1 MAEADP
7 RHAAARWLGYRAAI
21 EHAGDG
27 FFVIDNDFRF
37 VEVND
42 TLCAMFGYSSDEMLG
57 RSPLEFATPQS
68 RVELLR
74 QWQSLGTAQR
84 RRYRIEGLRKDGTLI
99 PVLVRSVTHIA
110 ADGEIA
116 GSVGFV
122 TDLSEI
128 EQAQQTLA
136 ASEREL
142 RSILDNMQDTYY
154 RTDTDGRIVRASKS
168 AERLLGYPLEELI
181 GRRLA
186 DLYVDPS
193 ERDRFLSVLAAN
205 GGSVQHFEARLR
217 RRDGTVIWVSTNA
230 QYYRD
235 AAGRVAG
242 VEGTTRDIT
251 DARRAQDELRLAA
264 RVFECAAEGI
274 VITDRALAILS
285 VNPAFA
291 EMVGVEPAP
300 ASGRRLA
307 EFVAEGTGA
316 DFEAR
321 LREALTL
328 YGQWSG
334 EVRARRVDGSA
345 FPSWLSVST
354 VRDAAG
360 APTHCV
366 ATFSD
371 ITERQASQARMAFLA
386 HHDPLTQLPNR
397 LLLRDRVDQAISRSA
412 RSGTK
417 LALLFVDLD
426 HFKQVNDS
434 FGHQTGDALLR
445 EIAGRLA
452 HCVRETDTV
461 SRHGGDE
468 FVIALP
474 DLTDVSVVERVAR
487 CVAEQVAAP
496 LHAGGVEVRVSC
508 SIGAAIYPGDGEDYD
523 ALVRRADASMYA
535 AKRAARAFAW
545 RSA

>member
-7 RHAAARWLGYRAAI
+7 SHHHTDRWLRYRAAI

-27 FFVIDNDFRF
+27 FFVVDRSFRLI
-37 VEVND
+37 EVND
-42 TLCAMFGYSSDEMLG
+42 TLCAMFGYERHEILG
-57 RSPLEFATPQS
+57 RNPLDFATPEA
-68 RVELLR
+68 RETVR
-74 QWQSLGTAQR
+74 AQWQSIDRVER
-84 RRYRIEGLRKDGTLI
+84 RRYRFEGRRKDGSRF
-99 PVLVRSVTHIA
+99 PVLVRSVTLRGA
-110 ADGEIA
+110 GGAVD

-154 RTDTDGRIVRASKS
+154 RTDVEGRIVRASKS
-168 AERLLGYPLEELI
+168 AEKLLGYPIEQLI

-186 DLYVDPS
+186 DLYCDPGA
-193 ERDRFLSVLAAN
+193 RDEFLRVLDAN
-205 GGSVQHFEARLR
+205 GGAVSQFEARLR
-217 RRDGTVIWVSTNA
+217 RGDGTAIWVSTNA

-235 AAGRVAG
+235 TAGRVAG

-251 DARRAQDELRLAA
+251 EQRRAHEQLRLAA

-274 VITDRALAILS
+274 VVTDGALAILS

-291 EMVGVEPAP
+291 EMTGIDA
-300 ASGRRLA
+300 AQAAGRKLA
-307 EFVAEGTGA
+307 EFADGA
-316 DFEAR
+316 AGEDLEPR
-321 LREALTL
+321 LRGELAQR
-328 YGQWSG
+328 GQWSG
-334 EVRARRVDGSA
+334 EVRARRADGSG

-354 VRDAAG
+354 VWDGAG
-360 APTHCV
+360 EPTHRV

-371 ITERQASQARMAFLA
+371 ITERKASHARMAFLA

-397 LLLRDRVDQAISRSA
+397 LLLRDRVDQAIQRAA
-412 RSGTK
+412 RSGTT

-426 HFKQVNDS
+426 DFKRVNDT
-434 FGHQTGDALLR
+434 FGHQTGDSLLR

-452 HCVRETDTV
+452 HCVRDTDTV

-474 DLTDVSVVERVAR
+474 DLTDVGVVERVAR
-487 CVAEQVAAP
+487 CIAERVSAP

-508 SIGAAIYPGDGEDYD
+508 SIGVALYPGDGEDCD
-523 ALVRRADASMYA
+523 ALVQRADASMYA
-535 AKRAARAFAW
+535 AKRAGRAFA
-545 RSA
+545 

>member
-7 RHAAARWLGYRAAI
+7 QHDDADRWLRYRAAI

-27 FFVIDNDFRF
+27 FFVVDRNLRI

-42 TLCAMFGYSSDEMLG
+42 TLCAMFGYARREMLG
-57 RSPLEFATPQS
+57 RNPLDLATPET
-68 RVELLR
+68 RATVHN
-74 QWQSLGTAQR
+74 QWQSIERVER
-84 RRYRIEGLRKDGTLI
+84 RRYRCEGQRKDGI
-99 PVLVRSVTHIA
+99 RFPVLVRSVTHRG
-110 ADGEIA
+110 ADGAID

-136 ASEREL
+136 VSEREL

-154 RTDTDGRIVRASKS
+154 RTDVDGRIVRASKS
-168 AERLLGYPLEELI
+168 AEKLLGYPIAQLI

-186 DLYVDPS
+186 DLYCEPA
-193 ERDRFLSVLAAN
+193 ERDEFLRLLHAN
-205 GGSVQHFEARLR
+205 DGVVQQFEARLR
-217 RRDGTVIWVSTNA
+217 RGDGTVIWVSTNA

-242 VEGTTRDIT
+242 VEGTTRDVT
-251 DARRAQDELRLAA
+251 QARRAQEQLRLAA
-264 RVFECAAEGI
+264 RVFECAVEGI
-274 VITDRALAILS
+274 VITDRSLAILS

-291 EMVGVEPAP
+291 EMAGIEA
-300 ASGRRLA
+300 AQANGRNLA
-307 EFVAEGTGA
+307 EFASGA
-316 DFEAR
+316 VGGDLDTPLRDALAAR
-321 LREALTL
+321 
-328 YGQWSG
+328 GQWSG
-334 EVRARRVDGSA
+334 EVRVRRADGGA
-345 FPSWLSVST
+345 VAGWLSVST

-360 APTHCV
+360 EPTHCV
-366 ATFSD
+366 ATFAG
-371 ITERQASQARMAFLA
+371 ITERRASQARLAFLA

-397 LLLRDRVDQAISRSA
+397 LLLRDRVDQAISRA
-412 RSGTK
+412 VRSGAK

-426 HFKQVNDS
+426 DFKRINDT

-461 SRHGGDE
+461 SRYGGDE
-468 FVIALP
+468 FVVALP
-474 DLTDVSVVERVAR
+474 DVTESGVVERVAR
-487 CVAEQVAAP
+487 CIAEQVSAP
-496 LHAGGVEVRVSC
+496 LYAGGVEVRVSC
-508 SIGAAIYPGDGEDYD
+508 SIGVAMYPGDGADCD

-535 AKRAARAFAW
+535 AKRAGRLPG
-545 RSA
+545 

>member
-1 MAEADP
+1 MFEADP
-7 RHAAARWLGYRAAI
+7 QHDDAVRWRRYRAAI

-27 FFVIDNDFRF
+27 FFVVDRHLRI

-42 TLCAMFGYSSDEMLG
+42 TLCAMSGYARHELLG
-57 RSPLEFATPQS
+57 RNPLDFATPETRAIVREQWQRID
-68 RVELLR
+68 RVE
-74 QWQSLGTAQR
+74 R
-84 RRYRIEGLRKDGTLI
+84 RRYRFEAVRKDGSRF
-99 PVLVRSVTHIA
+99 PVLVRAVTHRG
-110 ADGEIA
+110 ADGAID

-154 RTDTDGRIVRASKS
+154 RTDIEGRIVRVSKS
-168 AERLLGYPLEELI
+168 AEELLGYPIEQLV

-186 DLYVDPS
+186 DLYCEPG
-193 ERDRFLSVLAAN
+193 ERDEFLRMLEAN
-205 GGSVQHFEARLR
+205 GGSVRHFEARLR
-217 RRDGTVIWVSTNA
+217 RADGTVIWVSTNA
-230 QYYRD
+230 QRYRD

-251 DARRAQDELRLAA
+251 EARRAQEQLLLAA

-291 EMVGVEPAP
+291 EMAGVEPAR
-300 ASGRRLA
+300 AEGKRLA
-307 EFVAEGTGA
+307 DFAAGTDGE
-316 DFEAR
+316 DLEAR
-321 LREALTL
+321 LHRALAQR
-328 YGQWSG
+328 GQWGG
-334 EVRARRVDGSA
+334 EVLARRADGGG

-354 VRDAAG
+354 VRDGAG

-366 ATFSD
+366 AMFSD
-371 ITERQASQARMAFLA
+371 ITERKATHARMAFLA

-397 LLLRDRVDQAISRSA
+397 LLLRDRVEQAISRAA

-426 HFKQVNDS
+426 HFKRVNDS

-445 EIAGRLA
+445 EIASRLA
-452 HCVRETDTV
+452 TCVRDTDTV

-468 FVIALP
+468 FVVVLP
-474 DLTDVSVVERVAR
+474 DLTDVGVVERVAR
-487 CVAEQVAAP
+487 CIAEQVSAP
-496 LHAGGVEVRVSC
+496 LQAGSVQVRVSC
-508 SIGAAIYPGDGEDYD
+508 SIGMALYPRDGEDFD
-523 ALVRRADASMYA
+523 ALVQRADASMYA
-535 AKRAARAFAW
+535 AKRAGRAAV
-545 RSA
+545 

>member
-7 RHAAARWLGYRAAI
+7 QHDDADRWLRYRAAI

-27 FFVIDNDFRF
+27 FFVVDRNLRI

-42 TLCAMFGYSSDEMLG
+42 TLCAMFGYARHEMLD
-57 RSPLEFATPQS
+57 RNPLDFATPET
-68 RVELLR
+68 RATVR
-74 QWQSLGTAQR
+74 NQWQSIDRVER
-84 RRYRIEGLRKDGTLI
+84 RRYRFEGQRKDGTRF
-99 PVLVRSVTHIA
+99 PVLVRSVTHRGANGAI
-110 ADGEIA
+110 D

-154 RTDTDGRIVRASKS
+154 RTDVEGRIVRASKS
-168 AERLLGYPLEELI
+168 AEKLLGYPIEQLI

-186 DLYVDPS
+186 DLYCEPD
-193 ERDRFLSVLAAN
+193 ERDEFLRMLEAN
-205 GGSVQHFEARLR
+205 GGSVRQFESRLR
-217 RRDGTVIWVSTNA
+217 RGDGTVIWVSTNA
-230 QYYRD
+230 QYYCD

-251 DARRAQDELRLAA
+251 EARRAQEELRLAA

-291 EMVGVEPAP
+291 EMAGVDPAR
-300 ASGRRLA
+300 AAGQRLA
-307 EFVAEGTGA
+307 DFAA
-316 DFEAR
+316 DAAGEDLEAR
-321 LREALTL
+321 LRRALAER
-328 YGQWSG
+328 GQWSG
-334 EVRARRVDGSA
+334 EVRARRADGGGFSN
-345 FPSWLSVST
+345 WLSVST
-354 VRDAAG
+354 VRDRAG
-360 APTHCV
+360 EPTHCV
-366 ATFSD
+366 AMFSD
-371 ITERQASQARMAFLA
+371 MTERKASQARMAFLA

-397 LLLRDRVDQAISRSA
+397 LLLRDRVDQAISRA
-412 RSGTK
+412 VRSGTT

-426 HFKQVNDS
+426 DFKRVNDS

-461 SRHGGDE
+461 SRYGGDE

-474 DLTDVSVVERVAR
+474 DLTDVGVVERVAR
-487 CVAEQVAAP
+487 CIAEQVSAP

-508 SIGAAIYPGDGEDYD
+508 SIGAAMYPGDGEDCD
-523 ALVRRADASMYA
+523 ALVQRADASMYA
-535 AKRAARAFAW
+535 AKRAGRALA
-545 RSA
+545 

>member
-7 RHAAARWLGYRAAI
+7 QNDEPDRWLRYRAAI

-27 FFVIDNDFRF
+27 FFVVDRNLRI
-37 VEVND
+37 VEVNE
-42 TLCAMFGYSSDEMLG
+42 TLCAMFGCARHEMLG
-57 RSPLEFATPQS
+57 CNPLEFATPETRATVLDQWQRID
-68 RVELLR
+68 RVE
-74 QWQSLGTAQR
+74 R
-84 RRYRIEGLRKDGTLI
+84 RRYRFEGQRKDGSRF
-99 PVLVRSVTHIA
+99 PVLVRSVTRRG
-110 ADGEIA
+110 ADGAID

-154 RTDTDGRIVRASKS
+154 RTDVEGRIVRASKS
-168 AERLLGYPLEELI
+168 AEKLLGYRIEQLI

-186 DLYVDPS
+186 DLYCEPA
-193 ERDRFLSVLAAN
+193 ERDEFLRMLEAN
-205 GGSVQHFEARLR
+205 GGSVRQFEARLR
-217 RRDGTVIWVSTNA
+217 RGDGTVIWVSTNA

-251 DARRAQDELRLAA
+251 EARRAQEELRLAA

-285 VNPAFA
+285 VNPVFA
-291 EMVGVEPAP
+291 EMAGVEPAR
-300 ASGRRLA
+300 AARQKL
-307 EFVAEGTGA
+307 A
-316 DFEAR
+316 DFAAGAAGEDLEAR
-321 LREALTL
+321 LCQALAER
-328 YGQWSG
+328 GQWSG
-334 EVRARRVDGSA
+334 EVRARRADGGS
-345 FPSWLSVST
+345 FPSWLSVSA
-354 VRDAAG
+354 VRDRAG
-360 APTHCV
+360 EPTHCV
-366 ATFSD
+366 AMFSD
-371 ITERQASQARMAFLA
+371 ITERKASHARMAFLA

-397 LLLRDRVDQAISRSA
+397 LLLRDRVDQAISRAA
-412 RSGTK
+412 RSGTA

-426 HFKQVNDS
+426 HFKRVNDS

-452 HCVRETDTV
+452 RCVRETDTV

-474 DLTDVSVVERVAR
+474 DLTDVGVVERVAR
-487 CVAEQVAAP
+487 CIAEQVSAP
-496 LHAGGVEVRVSC
+496 LHAGDVEVRVSC
-508 SIGAAIYPGDGEDYD
+508 SIGVAMYPGDGEDCD

-535 AKRAARAFAW
+535 AKRAGRAA
-545 RSA
+545 A

>member
-7 RHAAARWLGYRAAI
+7 QHDDADRWLRYRAAI

-27 FFVIDNDFRF
+27 FFVVDRNLRI

-42 TLCAMFGYSSDEMLG
+42 TLCAMFGHARHEMLG
-57 RSPLEFATPQS
+57 RNPLDFATPETRATVRS
-68 RVELLR
+68 
-74 QWQSLGTAQR
+74 QWQSIDRVER
-84 RRYRIEGLRKDGTLI
+84 RRYRFEGQRKDGSRF
-99 PVLVRSVTHIA
+99 PVLVRSVTQRG
-110 ADGEIA
+110 ADGAID
-116 GSVGFV
+116 GSVGFA

-154 RTDTDGRIVRASKS
+154 RTDIEGRIVRASKS
-168 AERLLGYPLEELI
+168 AEKLLGYPIEQLI

-186 DLYVDPS
+186 DLYCEPG
-193 ERDRFLSVLAAN
+193 ERDEFLRMLEAN
-205 GGSVQHFEARLR
+205 GGSVRQFESRLR
-217 RRDGTVIWVSTNA
+217 RGDGTVVWVSTNA
-230 QYYRD
+230 QYYCD

-251 DARRAQDELRLAA
+251 EARRAQDELRLAA

-291 EMVGVEPAP
+291 EMAGVAP
-300 ASGRRLA
+300 ARAGGQKLA
-307 EFVAEGTGA
+307 EFAADAAGE

-321 LREALTL
+321 LRRALAQR
-328 YGQWSG
+328 GQWSG
-334 EVRARRVDGSA
+334 EVRARRADGGG

-354 VRDAAG
+354 VRDRAG
-360 APTHCV
+360 EPTHCV
-366 ATFSD
+366 AMFSD
-371 ITERQASQARMAFLA
+371 ITERKASHARMAFLA

-397 LLLRDRVDQAISRSA
+397 LLLRDRVDQAISRAA

-426 HFKQVNDS
+426 DFKRVNDS

-474 DLTDVSVVERVAR
+474 DLSDVGVVERVAR
-487 CVAEQVAAP
+487 CIAEQVSAP

-508 SIGAAIYPGDGEDYD
+508 SIGVALYPGDGEDCD
-523 ALVRRADASMYA
+523 ALVQRADASMYA
-535 AKRAARAFAW
+535 AKRAGRAA
-545 RSA
+545 A

>member
-1 MAEADP
+1 MAEADTP
-7 RHAAARWLGYRAAI
+7 QDDTDRWLRYRAAI

-27 FFVIDNDFRF
+27 YFVVDRRLRLI
-37 VEVND
+37 EVND
-42 TLCAMFGYSSDEMLG
+42 TLCTMFGHARHEMLG
-57 RSPLEFATPQS
+57 RNPLDFATPQT
-68 RVELLR
+68 RATVLR
-74 QWQSLGTAQR
+74 QWQSIDRVER
-84 RRYRIEGLRKDGTLI
+84 RRYRFEGLRKDGSRF
-99 PVLVRSVTHIA
+99 PVLVRSVTLRS
-110 ADGEIA
+110 A
-116 GSVGFV
+116 GGAVERSVGFV

-154 RTDTDGRIVRASKS
+154 RTDIEDRIVRASKS
-168 AERLLGYPLEELI
+168 AEKLLGYPIGQLI

-186 DLYVDPS
+186 DLYCEPS
-193 ERDRFLSVLAAN
+193 ERDEFLRMLEAN
-205 GGSVQHFEARLR
+205 GGSVRQFESRLR
-217 RRDGTVIWVSTNA
+217 RGDGTVVWVSTNA

-251 DARRAQDELRLAA
+251 EARRAQDELRLAA

-274 VITDRALAILS
+274 VITDRALVILS

-291 EMVGVEPAP
+291 EMTGVDSAR
-300 ASGRRLA
+300 AAGRQLSDFAADSDGEDLA
-307 EFVAEGTGA
+307 
-316 DFEAR
+316 AR
-321 LREALTL
+321 LRRALAQR
-328 YGQWSG
+328 GQWSG
-334 EVRARRVDGSA
+334 EVRARRADGGG

-354 VRDAAG
+354 VRDRAG
-360 APTHCV
+360 EPTHCV

-371 ITERQASQARMAFLA
+371 ITERKASQARMAFLA

-397 LLLRDRVDQAISRSA
+397 LLLRDRVDQAISRAA

-426 HFKQVNDS
+426 DFKRVNDT

-474 DLTDVSVVERVAR
+474 DLSDVGVVERVAR
-487 CVAEQVAAP
+487 CIAEQVSAP
-496 LHAGGVEVRVSC
+496 LNAGGVQVRVSC
-508 SIGAAIYPGDGEDYD
+508 SIGVALYPGDGEDCD
-523 ALVRRADASMYA
+523 ALVQRADASMYA
-535 AKRAARAFAW
+535 AKRAG
-545 RSA
+545 RSIV